1 MGQIL
6 SQPLTDKESESGQS
20 KSLAYGLSCMQGWRI
35 SMEDAHTTVLDL
47 VKANNNLSSND
58 DIKTDNDNSNDND
71 ESIEDSTKQ
80 ATSSSSSS
88 SGDSVDDPIAF
99 FAVYDGH
106 GGDRIAKYTGDNLYK
121 LITKEA
127 EFTKGNF
134 GKALQNTF
142 LATDRAILKDEE
154 LKQDQSGCTA
164 TTVLLN
170 SKKVVCANAGD
181 SRTVLSVNGS
191 AKPLSYDHKP
201 NNEGEHARICAA
213 GGFVD
218 IGRVNGNLAL
228 SRAIGDF
235 EFKKST
241 DLPPEEQIVTAFPD
255 IIEHDIT
262 ENDEFVVLA
271 CDGIWDCLSS
281 QQVVEV
287 VRRGINDRK
296 SLVEISE
303 GLIDVCLAPSSGG
316 SGIGCDNMSVI
327 IVALLQGRT
336 LEEWY
341 DHIIEKKG
349 PISKSFQEVANEIY
363 TEEERNLGLQAQEE
377 NVIGNDDLKSS
388 FSIQQLL
395 ENNLL
400 TSQNGVL
407 YLDSSNILSSLGVDK
422 SQDEQEDED
431 VVEDVKKNSIT
442 EVDEDEETDQD
453 VSTSHKEE
461 SEDVDLSKS

>member
-6 SQPLTDKESESGQS
+6 SQPLTDKESESGQN
-20 KSLAYGLSCMQGWRI
+20 KHLAYGLSCMQGWRI
-35 SMEDAHTTVLDL
+35 SMEDAHTTILNL
-47 VKANNNLSSND
+47 EKANKDLTKPSEDEGS
-58 DIKTDNDNSNDND
+58 KTDADDDTESKQPPKVKID
-71 ESIEDSTKQ
+71 ESD
-80 ATSSSSSS
+80 
-88 SGDSVDDPIAF
+88 DDVDPIAF
-99 FAVYDGH
+99 FGVYDGH
-106 GGDRIAKYTGDNLYK
+106 GGDRIAKYTGENLFK
-121 LITKEA
+121 LITREA
-127 EFTKGNF
+127 EYEKGNYA
-134 GKALQNTF
+134 KALQNAF
-142 LATDRAILKDEE
+142 LATDREILQDDD
-154 LKQDQSGCTA
+154 LKLDQSGCTA

-235 EFKKST
+235 EFKKSS

-255 IIEHDIT
+255 TIEHNIT

-287 VRRGINDRK
+287 VRRGIHDRK

-303 GLIDVCLAPSSGG
+303 AIVDVCLAPSSGG
-316 SGIGCDNMSVI
+316 SGIGCDNMSIV

-341 DHIIEKKG
+341 DHIISKEG
-349 PISKSFQEVANEIY
+349 PVSKSFDDVANEIY
-363 TEEERNLGLQAQEE
+363 SEEERNQNLQTQEE

-407 YLDSSNILSSLGVDK
+407 YLDSSNILSSLGADK
-422 SQDEQEDED
+422 QEGTEGEVLEHEEGDAEIPQ
-431 VVEDVKKNSIT
+431 KGSIT
-442 EVDEDEETDQD
+442 EIDEDEETDQD
-453 VSTSHKEE
+453 ITTAHKEE
-461 SEDVDLSKS
+461 SDDVDLSKS

>member
-6 SQPLTDKESESGQS
+6 SQPLTDKESESGQN
-20 KSLAYGLSCMQGWRI
+20 KHLAYGLSCMQGWRI
-35 SMEDAHTTVLDL
+35 SMEDAHTTILDL
-47 VKANNNLSSND
+47 EKTNNNNNNNND
-58 DIKTDNDNSNDND
+58 DIKTDDDNSNDDN
-71 ESIEDSTKQ
+71 ETKTASTSKNTVTDST
-80 ATSSSSSS
+80 
-88 SGDSVDDPIAF
+88 DPVAF

-121 LITKEA
+121 LITKEP
-127 EFTKGNF
+127 EFHKGNF

-142 LATDRAILKDEE
+142 LATDREILEDNE
-154 LKQDQSGCTA
+154 LKLDQSGCTA

-170 SKKVVCANAGD
+170 SKKIVCANAGD

-235 EFKKST
+235 DFKKST

-303 GLIDVCLAPSSGG
+303 SIMDVCLAPSSGG
-316 SGIGCDNMSVI
+316 SGIGCDNMSIV
-327 IVALLQGRT
+327 IVALLQGKT

-341 DHIIEKKG
+341 DHIIAKKG
-349 PISKSFQEVANEIY
+349 PISKSFEEVANEIY
-363 TEEERNLGLQAQEE
+363 TEEERNQGLQSQEE
-377 NVIGNDDLKSS
+377 NIIGNDDLKSS

-407 YLDSSNILSSLGVDK
+407 YLDSSNILSSLGADK
-422 SQDEQEDED
+422 NQEDEEASNETD
-431 VVEDVKKNSIT
+431 GAKKNSIT
-442 EVDEDEETDQD
+442 EVDEEDE

-461 SEDVDLSKS
+461 SEDVDISKS

>member
-6 SQPLTDKESESGQS
+6 SQPLTDKESESGQN
-20 KSLAYGLSCMQGWRI
+20 KHLAYGLSCMQGWRI
-35 SMEDAHTTVLDL
+35 SMEDAHTTILDL
-47 VKANNNLSSND
+47 EKTNNNNNNNNNND
-58 DIKTDNDNSNDND
+58 DIKTDDDNSNDDN
-71 ESIEDSTKQ
+71 ETKTASTSKNTVTDST
-80 ATSSSSSS
+80 
-88 SGDSVDDPIAF
+88 DPVAF

-121 LITKEA
+121 LITKEP
-127 EFTKGNF
+127 EFHKGNF

-142 LATDRAILKDEE
+142 LATDREILEDNE
-154 LKQDQSGCTA
+154 LKLDQSGCTA

-170 SKKVVCANAGD
+170 SKKIVCANAGD

-235 EFKKST
+235 DFKKST

-303 GLIDVCLAPSSGG
+303 SIMDVCLAPSSGG
-316 SGIGCDNMSVI
+316 SGIGCDNMSIV
-327 IVALLQGRT
+327 IVALLQGKT

-341 DHIIEKKG
+341 DHIIAKKG
-349 PISKSFQEVANEIY
+349 PVSKSFEEVANEIY
-363 TEEERNLGLQAQEE
+363 TEEERNQGLQSQEE
-377 NVIGNDDLKSS
+377 NIIGNDDLKSS

-407 YLDSSNILSSLGVDK
+407 YLDSSNILSSLGADK
-422 SQDEQEDED
+422 NQEDEEASNETD
-431 VVEDVKKNSIT
+431 GAKKNSIT
-442 EVDEDEETDQD
+442 EVDEEDE

-461 SEDVDLSKS
+461 SEDVDISKS

>member
-6 SQPLTDKESESGQS
+6 SQPLTDKESESGQN
-20 KSLAYGLSCMQGWRI
+20 KHLAYGLSCMQGWRI
-35 SMEDAHTTVLDL
+35 SMEDAHTTILDL
-47 VKANNNLSSND
+47 EKTNNNNNNNNND
-58 DIKTDNDNSNDND
+58 DIKTDDDNSNDDN
-71 ESIEDSTKQ
+71 ETKTASTSKNTVTDSTDPVAFLCCNQNFIKEI
-80 ATSSSSSS
+80 
-88 SGDSVDDPIAF
+88 SV
-99 FAVYDGH
+99 
-106 GGDRIAKYTGDNLYK
+106 RLYK
-121 LITKEA
+121 TL
-127 EFTKGNF
+127 
-134 GKALQNTF
+134 F
-142 LATDRAILKDEE
+142 LATDREILEDNE
-154 LKQDQSGCTA
+154 LKLDQSGCTA

-170 SKKVVCANAGD
+170 SKKIVCANAGD

-235 EFKKST
+235 DFKKST

-303 GLIDVCLAPSSGG
+303 SIMDVCLAPSSGG
-316 SGIGCDNMSVI
+316 SGIGCDNMSIV
-327 IVALLQGRT
+327 IVALLQGKT

-341 DHIIEKKG
+341 DHIIAKKG
-349 PISKSFQEVANEIY
+349 PISKSFEEVANEIY
-363 TEEERNLGLQAQEE
+363 TEEERNQGLQSQEE
-377 NVIGNDDLKSS
+377 NIIGNDDLKSS

-407 YLDSSNILSSLGVDK
+407 YLDSSNILSSLGADK
-422 SQDEQEDED
+422 NQEDD
-431 VVEDVKKNSIT
+431 GKLQMKLMVQRKIP
-442 EVDEDEETDQD
+442 
-453 VSTSHKEE
+453 
-461 SEDVDLSKS
+461 

>member
-6 SQPLTDKESESGQS
+6 SQPLTDKESESGQN
-20 KSLAYGLSCMQGWRI
+20 KHLAYGLSCMQGWRI
-35 SMEDAHTTVLDL
+35 SMEDAHTTILDL
-47 VKANNNLSSND
+47 EKTNNNNNNNNND
-58 DIKTDNDNSNDND
+58 DIKTDDDNSNDDN
-71 ESIEDSTKQ
+71 ETKTASTSKNTLTDST
-80 ATSSSSSS
+80 
-88 SGDSVDDPIAF
+88 DPVAF

-121 LITKEA
+121 LITKEP
-127 EFTKGNF
+127 EFHKGNF

-142 LATDRAILKDEE
+142 LATDREILEDNE
-154 LKQDQSGCTA
+154 LKLDQSGCTA

-170 SKKVVCANAGD
+170 SKKIVCANAGD

-235 EFKKST
+235 DFKKST

-303 GLIDVCLAPSSGG
+303 SIMDVCLAPSSGG
-316 SGIGCDNMSVI
+316 SGIGCDNMSIV
-327 IVALLQGRT
+327 IVALLQGKT

-341 DHIIEKKG
+341 DHIIAKKG
-349 PISKSFQEVANEIY
+349 PISKSFEEVANEIY
-363 TEEERNLGLQAQEE
+363 TEEERNQGLQSQEE
-377 NVIGNDDLKSS
+377 NIIGNDDLKSS

-407 YLDSSNILSSLGVDK
+407 YLDSSNILSSLGADK
-422 SQDEQEDED
+422 NQEDEEASNETD
-431 VVEDVKKNSIT
+431 GAKKNSIT
-442 EVDEDEETDQD
+442 EVDEEDE

-461 SEDVDLSKS
+461 SEDVDISKS

>member
-6 SQPLTDKESESGQS
+6 SQPLTDKESESGQN
-20 KSLAYGLSCMQGWRI
+20 KHLAYGLSCMQGWRI
-35 SMEDAHTTVLDL
+35 SMEDAHTTILDL
-47 VKANNNLSSND
+47 EKTNNNNNNDNND
-58 DIKTDNDNSNDND
+58 DIKTDDDNSNDDN
-71 ESIEDSTKQ
+71 ETKTASTSKNTVTDST
-80 ATSSSSSS
+80 
-88 SGDSVDDPIAF
+88 DPVAF

-121 LITKEA
+121 LITKEP
-127 EFTKGNF
+127 EFHKGNF

-142 LATDRAILKDEE
+142 LATDREILEDNE
-154 LKQDQSGCTA
+154 LKLDQSGCTA

-170 SKKVVCANAGD
+170 SKKIVCANAGD

-235 EFKKST
+235 DFKKST

-303 GLIDVCLAPSSGG
+303 SIMDVCLAPSSGG
-316 SGIGCDNMSVI
+316 SGIGCDNMSIV
-327 IVALLQGRT
+327 IVALLQGKT

-341 DHIIEKKG
+341 DHIIAKKG
-349 PISKSFQEVANEIY
+349 PISKSFEEVANEIY
-363 TEEERNLGLQAQEE
+363 TEEERNQGLQSQEE
-377 NVIGNDDLKSS
+377 NIIGNDDLKSS

-407 YLDSSNILSSLGVDK
+407 YLDSSNILSSLGADK
-422 SQDEQEDED
+422 NQEDEEASNETD
-431 VVEDVKKNSIT
+431 GAKKNSIT
-442 EVDEDEETDQD
+442 EVDEEDE

-461 SEDVDLSKS
+461 SEDVDISKS

>member
-6 SQPLTDKESESGQS
+6 SQPVTEKESESNQN
-20 KSLAYGLSCMQGWRI
+20 KNLAYGLSSMQGWRI
-35 SMEDAHTTVLDL
+35 SMEDAHSTIL
-47 VKANNNLSSND
+47 NLHNYSND
-58 DIKTDNDNSNDND
+58 ENKTDDDND
-71 ESIEDSTKQ
+71 DKTSTTTTKDKNSSI
-80 ATSSSSSS
+80 
-88 SGDSVDDPIAF
+88 DPVAF
-99 FAVYDGH
+99 FGVYDGH
-106 GGDRIAKYTGDNLYK
+106 GGDRIAKYTGENLYK
-121 LITKEA
+121 LIPKEP
-127 EFTKGNF
+127 EFIKGNY
-134 GKALQNTF
+134 GKALQNVF
-142 LATDRAILKDEE
+142 LSTDRQILQDDE
-154 LKQDQSGCTA
+154 LKTDQSGCTA
-164 TTVLLN
+164 TTVLID
-170 SKKVVCANAGD
+170 SEKVVCANSGD
-181 SRTVLSVNGS
+181 SRTVLSVNGF

-235 EFKKST
+235 EFKKSF

-255 IIEHDIT
+255 IIEHNLTKD
-262 ENDEFVVLA
+262 DEFVVLA

-287 VRRGINDRK
+287 VRKGIHLRK

-303 GLIDVCLAPSSGG
+303 ALIDICLAPSSGG
-316 SGIGCDNMSVI
+316 SGIGCDNMSIV
-327 IVALLQGRT
+327 IVALLQGQT

-341 DHIIEKKG
+341 ESIISKGG
-349 PISKSFQEVANEIY
+349 PISEDFETVANEIY
-363 TEEERNLGLQAQEE
+363 SEEERSQAIQQSTHEE
-377 NVIGNDDLKSS
+377 NVVGTDELKSS

-422 SQDEQEDED
+422 SQIGEGEGEGEDSEEGVETNEDGSKSGPVTELKDDED
-431 VVEDVKKNSIT
+431 
-442 EVDEDEETDQD
+442 DEEQ
-453 VSTSHKEE
+453 SSKPTSSGSSGSNE
-461 SEDVDLSKS
+461 

>member
-6 SQPLTDKESESGQS
+6 SQPLTDKESESGQN
-20 KSLAYGLSCMQGWRI
+20 KHLAYGLSCMQGWRI
-35 SMEDAHTTVLDL
+35 SMEDAHTTILDL
-47 VKANNNLSSND
+47 EKTNNNNNNNNND
-58 DIKTDNDNSNDND
+58 DIKTDDDNSNDDN
-71 ESIEDSTKQ
+71 ETKTASTSKNTVTDST
-80 ATSSSSSS
+80 
-88 SGDSVDDPIAF
+88 DPVAF

-121 LITKEA
+121 LITKEP
-127 EFTKGNF
+127 EFHKGNF

-142 LATDRAILKDEE
+142 LATDREILEDNE
-154 LKQDQSGCTA
+154 LKLDQSGCTA

-170 SKKVVCANAGD
+170 SKKIVCANAGD

-235 EFKKST
+235 DFKKST

-303 GLIDVCLAPSSGG
+303 SIMDVCLAPSSGG
-316 SGIGCDNMSVI
+316 SGIGCDNMSIV
-327 IVALLQGRT
+327 IVALLQGKT

-341 DHIIEKKG
+341 DHIIAKKG
-349 PISKSFQEVANEIY
+349 PISKSFEEVANEIY
-363 TEEERNLGLQAQEE
+363 TEEERNQGLQSQEE
-377 NVIGNDDLKSS
+377 NIIGNDDLKSS

-407 YLDSSNILSSLGVDK
+407 YLDSSNILSSLGADK
-422 SQDEQEDED
+422 NQEDEEASNETD
-431 VVEDVKKNSIT
+431 GAKKNSIT
-442 EVDEDEETDQD
+442 EVDEEDE

-461 SEDVDLSKS
+461 SEDVDISKS

>member
-6 SQPLTDKESESGQS
+6 SQPLTDKESESGQN
-20 KSLAYGLSCMQGWRI
+20 KHLAYGLSCMQGWRI
-35 SMEDAHTTVLDL
+35 SMEDAHTTILDL
-47 VKANNNLSSND
+47 EKTNNNNNNNNNND
-58 DIKTDNDNSNDND
+58 DIKTDDDNSNDDN
-71 ESIEDSTKQ
+71 ETKTASTSKNTVTDST
-80 ATSSSSSS
+80 
-88 SGDSVDDPIAF
+88 DPVAF

-121 LITKEA
+121 LITKEP
-127 EFTKGNF
+127 EFHKGNF

-142 LATDRAILKDEE
+142 LATDREILEDNE
-154 LKQDQSGCTA
+154 LKLDQSGCTA

-170 SKKVVCANAGD
+170 SKKIVCANAGD

-235 EFKKST
+235 DFKKST

-303 GLIDVCLAPSSGG
+303 SIMDVCLAPSSGG
-316 SGIGCDNMSVI
+316 SGIGCDNMSIV
-327 IVALLQGRT
+327 IVALLQGKT

-341 DHIIEKKG
+341 DHIIAKKG
-349 PISKSFQEVANEIY
+349 PISKSFEEVANEIY
-363 TEEERNLGLQAQEE
+363 TEEERNQGLQSQEE
-377 NVIGNDDLKSS
+377 NIIGNDDLKSS

-407 YLDSSNILSSLGVDK
+407 YLDSSNILSSLGADK
-422 SQDEQEDED
+422 NQEDEEASNETD
-431 VVEDVKKNSIT
+431 GAKKNSIT
-442 EVDEDEETDQD
+442 EVDEEDE

-461 SEDVDLSKS
+461 SEDVDISKS

>member
-6 SQPLTDKESESGQS
+6 SQPLTDKESESGQN
-20 KSLAYGLSCMQGWRI
+20 KHLAYGLSCMQGWRI
-35 SMEDAHTTVLDL
+35 SMEDAHTTILDL
-47 VKANNNLSSND
+47 EKTNNNNNNNNND
-58 DIKTDNDNSNDND
+58 DIKTDDDNSNDDN
-71 ESIEDSTKQ
+71 ETKTASTSKNTVTDST
-80 ATSSSSSS
+80 
-88 SGDSVDDPIAF
+88 DPVAF

-121 LITKEA
+121 LITKEP
-127 EFTKGNF
+127 EFHKGNF

-142 LATDRAILKDEE
+142 LATDREILEDNE
-154 LKQDQSGCTA
+154 LKLDQSGCTA

-170 SKKVVCANAGD
+170 SKKIVCANAGD

-235 EFKKST
+235 DFKKST

-303 GLIDVCLAPSSGG
+303 SIMDVCLAPSSGG
-316 SGIGCDNMSVI
+316 SGIGCDNMSIV
-327 IVALLQGRT
+327 IVALLQGKT

-341 DHIIEKKG
+341 DHIIAKKG
-349 PISKSFQEVANEIY
+349 PISKSFEEVANEIY
-363 TEEERNLGLQAQEE
+363 TEEERNQGLQSQEE
-377 NVIGNDDLKSS
+377 NIIGNDDLKSS

-407 YLDSSNILSSLGVDK
+407 YLDSSNILSSLGADK
-422 SQDEQEDED
+422 NQEDDGEASNETD
-431 VVEDVKKNSIT
+431 GAKKNFIT
-442 EVDEDEETDQD
+442 EVDEEEE

-461 SEDVDLSKS
+461 SEDVDISKS

>member
-6 SQPLTDKESESGQS
+6 SQPLTDKESESGQN
-20 KSLAYGLSCMQGWRI
+20 KHLAYGLSCMQGWRI
-35 SMEDAHTTVLDL
+35 SMEDAHTTILDL
-47 VKANNNLSSND
+47 EKTNNNNNNNNND
-58 DIKTDNDNSNDND
+58 DIKTDDDNSNDDN
-71 ESIEDSTKQ
+71 ETKTASTSKNTVTDST
-80 ATSSSSSS
+80 
-88 SGDSVDDPIAF
+88 DPVAF

-121 LITKEA
+121 LITKEP
-127 EFTKGNF
+127 EFHKGNF

-142 LATDRAILKDEE
+142 LATDREILEDNE
-154 LKQDQSGCTA
+154 LKLDQSGCTA

-170 SKKVVCANAGD
+170 SKKIVCANAGD

-235 EFKKST
+235 DFKKST

-303 GLIDVCLAPSSGG
+303 SIMDVCLAPSSGG
-316 SGIGCDNMSVI
+316 SGIGCDNMSIV
-327 IVALLQGRT
+327 IVALLQGKT

-341 DHIIEKKG
+341 DHIIAKKG
-349 PISKSFQEVANEIY
+349 PISKSFEEVANEIY
-363 TEEERNLGLQAQEE
+363 TEEERNQGLQTQEE
-377 NVIGNDDLKSS
+377 NIIGNDDLKSS

-407 YLDSSNILSSLGVDK
+407 YLDSSNILSSLGADK
-422 SQDEQEDED
+422 NQEDEEASNETD
-431 VVEDVKKNSIT
+431 GAKKNSIT
-442 EVDEDEETDQD
+442 EVDEEDE

-461 SEDVDLSKS
+461 TEDVDISKS

>member
-6 SQPLTDKESESGQS
+6 SQPLTDKESESGQN
-20 KSLAYGLSCMQGWRI
+20 KHLAYGLSCMQGWRI
-35 SMEDAHTTVLDL
+35 SMEDAHTTILDL
-47 VKANNNLSSND
+47 EKTNNNNNNNNND
-58 DIKTDNDNSNDND
+58 DIKTDDDNSNDDN
-71 ESIEDSTKQ
+71 ETKTASTSKNTVTDST
-80 ATSSSSSS
+80 
-88 SGDSVDDPIAF
+88 DPVAF

-121 LITKEA
+121 LITKEP
-127 EFTKGNF
+127 EFHKGNF

-142 LATDRAILKDEE
+142 LATDREILEDNE
-154 LKQDQSGCTA
+154 LKLDQSGCTA

-170 SKKVVCANAGD
+170 SKKIVCANAGD

-235 EFKKST
+235 DFKKST

-303 GLIDVCLAPSSGG
+303 SIMDVCLAPSSGG
-316 SGIGCDNMSVI
+316 SGIGCDNMSIV
-327 IVALLQGRT
+327 IVALLQGKT

-341 DHIIEKKG
+341 DHIIAKKG
-349 PISKSFQEVANEIY
+349 PISKSFEEVANEIY
-363 TEEERNLGLQAQEE
+363 TEEERNQGLQSQEE
-377 NVIGNDDLKSS
+377 NIIGNDDLKSS

-407 YLDSSNILSSLGVDK
+407 YLDSSNILSSLGADK
-422 SQDEQEDED
+422 NQEDDEASNETD
-431 VVEDVKKNSIT
+431 GAKKNSIT
-442 EVDEDEETDQD
+442 EVDEEDE

-461 SEDVDLSKS
+461 SEDVDISKS

>member
-6 SQPLTDKESESGQS
+6 SQPLTDKESESGQN
-20 KSLAYGLSCMQGWRI
+20 KHLAYGLSCMQGWRI
-35 SMEDAHTTVLDL
+35 SMEDAHTTILDL
-47 VKANNNLSSND
+47 EKTNNNNNNNNND
-58 DIKTDNDNSNDND
+58 DIKTDDDNSNDDN
-71 ESIEDSTKQ
+71 ETKTASTSKNTVTDST
-80 ATSSSSSS
+80 
-88 SGDSVDDPIAF
+88 DPVAF

-121 LITKEA
+121 LITKEP
-127 EFTKGNF
+127 EFHKGNF

-142 LATDRAILKDEE
+142 LATDREILEDNE
-154 LKQDQSGCTA
+154 LKLDQSGCTA

-170 SKKVVCANAGD
+170 SKKIVCANAGD

-235 EFKKST
+235 DFKKST

-303 GLIDVCLAPSSGG
+303 SIMDVCLAPSSGG
-316 SGIGCDNMSVI
+316 SGIGCDNMSIV
-327 IVALLQGRT
+327 IVALLQGKT

-341 DHIIEKKG
+341 DHIIAKKG
-349 PISKSFQEVANEIY
+349 PISKSFEEVANEIY
-363 TEEERNLGLQAQEE
+363 TEEERNQGLQSQEE
-377 NVIGNDDLKSS
+377 NIIGNDDLKSS

-407 YLDSSNILSSLGVDK
+407 YLDSSNILSSLGADK
-422 SQDEQEDED
+422 NQEDDGEASNETD
-431 VVEDVKKNSIT
+431 GAKKNSIT
-442 EVDEDEETDQD
+442 EVDEEDE

-461 SEDVDLSKS
+461 SEDVDISKS

>member
-6 SQPLTDKESESGQS
+6 SQPLTDKESESGQN
-20 KSLAYGLSCMQGWRI
+20 KHLAYGLSCMQGWRI
-35 SMEDAHTTVLDL
+35 SMEDAHTTILDL
-47 VKANNNLSSND
+47 EKTNNNNNNNNND
-58 DIKTDNDNSNDND
+58 DIKTDDDNSNDDN
-71 ESIEDSTKQ
+71 ETKTASTSKNTVTDST
-80 ATSSSSSS
+80 
-88 SGDSVDDPIAF
+88 DPVAF

-121 LITKEA
+121 LITKEP
-127 EFTKGNF
+127 EFHKGNF

-142 LATDRAILKDEE
+142 LATDREILEDNE
-154 LKQDQSGCTA
+154 LKLDQSGCTA

-170 SKKVVCANAGD
+170 SKKIVCANAGD

-235 EFKKST
+235 DFKKST

-303 GLIDVCLAPSSGG
+303 SIMDVCLAPSSGG
-316 SGIGCDNMSVI
+316 SGIGCDNMSIV
-327 IVALLQGRT
+327 IVALLQGKT

-341 DHIIEKKG
+341 DHIISKEG
-349 PISKSFQEVANEIY
+349 PISKSFEEVANEIY
-363 TEEERNLGLQAQEE
+363 TEEERNQGLQTQEE
-377 NVIGNDDLKSS
+377 NIIGNDDLKSS

-407 YLDSSNILSSLGVDK
+407 YLDSSNILSSLGADK
-422 SQDEQEDED
+422 NQEDEEASNETD
-431 VVEDVKKNSIT
+431 GAKKNSIT
-442 EVDEDEETDQD
+442 EVDEEDE

-461 SEDVDLSKS
+461 SEDVDISKS

>member
-6 SQPLTDKESESGQS
+6 SQPLTDKESESGQN
-20 KSLAYGLSCMQGWRI
+20 KHLAYGLSCMQGWRI
-35 SMEDAHTTVLDL
+35 SMEDAHTTILDL
-47 VKANNNLSSND
+47 EKTNNNNNNNNND
-58 DIKTDNDNSNDND
+58 DIKTDDDNSNDDN
-71 ESIEDSTKQ
+71 ETKTASTSKNTVTDST
-80 ATSSSSSS
+80 
-88 SGDSVDDPIAF
+88 DPVAF

-121 LITKEA
+121 LITKEP
-127 EFTKGNF
+127 EFHKGNF

-142 LATDRAILKDEE
+142 LATDREILEDNE
-154 LKQDQSGCTA
+154 LKLDQSGCTA

-170 SKKVVCANAGD
+170 SKKIVCANAGD

-235 EFKKST
+235 DFKKST

-303 GLIDVCLAPSSGG
+303 SIMDVCLAPSSGG
-316 SGIGCDNMSVI
+316 SGIGCDNMSIV
-327 IVALLQGRT
+327 IVALLQGKT

-341 DHIIEKKG
+341 DHIIAKKG
-349 PISKSFQEVANEIY
+349 PVSKSFEEVANEIY
-363 TEEERNLGLQAQEE
+363 TEEERNQGLQSQEE
-377 NVIGNDDLKSS
+377 NIIGNDDLKSS

-407 YLDSSNILSSLGVDK
+407 YLDSSNILSSLGADK
-422 SQDEQEDED
+422 NQEDEEASNETD
-431 VVEDVKKNSIT
+431 GAKKNSIT
-442 EVDEDEETDQD
+442 EVDEEDE

-461 SEDVDLSKS
+461 SEDVDISKS